1 MDSINYECCYISL
14 NSGPLSIM
22 HSLMLFY
29 SFCFF
34 FHLFAAGPVPV
45 RLVSDSGR
53 TTDLSAGRLEIFLN
67 GQWGTVC
74 DDFFDINDANV
85 ACRQLGFDRA
95 NGHSHAKYLGY
106 VISRVNLSG

>member
-1 MDSINYECCYISL
+1 M
-14 NSGPLSIM
+14 
-22 HSLMLFY
+22 FV
-29 SFCFF
+29 
-34 FHLFAAGPVPV
+34 AGPVSV

-95 NGHSHAKYLGY
+95 NDNSHAKYMGY
-106 VISRVNLSG
+106 VISSAYLLD